1 MAQVWEAVSELRV
14 TGNWVVTGI
23 PRLFYAFEV
32 TLAAG
37 QPHELASLALPTA
50 PPGVPPGATPAE
62 VRADAAVVLCVLN
75 LYPFSPCYRQA
86 VAHFG
91 PTAEGCARL
100 SRKHESAPL
109 VRPPMSSSTT
119 ATQGSRLQQ
128 ERTLSR
134 PLRAGARQRRR
145 RRSRS
150 RRAA

>member
-62 VRADAAVVLCVLN
+62 VRADAAVVCVFLICT
-75 LYPFSPCYRQA
+75 LFRPAISKQWRILARRLKA
-86 VAHFG
+86 VHVSQESMRAH
-91 PTAEGCARL
+91 R
-100 SRKHESAPL
+100 
-109 VRPPMSSSTT
+109 
-119 ATQGSRLQQ
+119 
-128 ERTLSR
+128 
-134 PLRAGARQRRR
+134 
-145 RRSRS
+145 
-150 RRAA
+150 